1 MNKEKYLAQRKVL
14 LDEAEALIGEGK
26 TKKADAKMQEVESL
40 DNKWEAYKLANA
52 NEEALKDKTKFI
64 NLADV
69 SVRSGEYKII
79 DTFTE
84 YQGGENMEIVNN
96 GLEIKA
102 FQKYLTSG
110 VKTMTDTELNALS
123 LSGSAAVTP
132 TTIMQTLLSSE
143 KWSDL
148 LHRATVM
155 NEQHAGKIYIPIASN
170 TAATWKIENSDKDA
184 SSNSYE
190 ASPTLTR
197 LELGG
202 NELYRWSRISAASY
216 SMATAEFQDMILGL
230 LSAEVIETLEKSFIS
245 GTGSGQPKGLDNMT
259 WEADK
264 NQILTDSA
272 ATPIEASHIASAL
285 ALLPQKYARGSIIL
299 VNSDTLYNTISLLK
313 GTNEYAFSMSDGAQV
328 FMGHEIVVSEHMAD
342 DTIYIIDPKQL
353 YVRFAMPIQVEADR
367 SSGFTAASIDLRA
380 LAVVDAAFNPS
391 ACVAVGLGA

>member
-1 MNKEKYLAQRKVL
+1 MNKEKYLAQRKAL

-69 SVRSGEYKII
+69 SVKDGEYKTI
-79 DTFTE
+79 DKFD
-84 YQGGENMEIVNN
+84 GGKNMERLNN
-96 GLEIKA
+96 GLELKA
-102 FQKYLTSG
+102 FQKYLTTG
-110 VKTMTDTELNALS
+110 IKTMTDTELSALS
-123 LSGSAAVTP
+123 LSGSAAVIP
-132 TTIMQTLLSSE
+132 TTIMKTLISDE

-155 NEQHAGKIYIPIASN
+155 IEEHAGKIKIPIASN
-170 TAATWKIENSDKDA
+170 TAASWKLEGSDVDA
-184 SSNSYE
+184 ESNSYE
-190 ASPTLTR
+190 ASPILTN

-202 NELYRWSRISAASY
+202 YELYRWSRISSASY
-216 SMATAEFQDMILGL
+216 SMATVEFQEMILEL
-230 LSAEVIETLEKSFIS
+230 LSAEVVETLEKSFIS
-245 GTGSGQPKGLDNMT
+245 GTGSGQPKGLDNLT
-259 WEADK
+259 WTPGT
-264 NQILTDSA
+264 NQKLTASEE
-272 ATPIEASHIASAL
+272 TPIGPADIATAL
-285 ALLPQKYARGSIIL
+285 SYLPQRYARNAIIL
-299 VNSDTLYNTISLLK
+299 MNADMLYKVSQFK
-313 GTNEYAFSMSDGAQV
+313 GTQEYAFSLSDGATR
-328 FMGHEIVVSEHMAD
+328 FLGKEIVLSEHMAD

>member
-1 MNKEKYLAQRKVL
+1 MNKEKYLAQRKAL

-69 SVRSGEYKII
+69 SVKDGEYKTI
-79 DTFTE
+79 DKFD
-84 YQGGENMEIVNN
+84 GGKNMERLNN
-96 GLEIKA
+96 GLELKA
-102 FQKYLTSG
+102 FQKYLTTG
-110 VKTMTDTELNALS
+110 IKTMTDTELSALS
-123 LSGSAAVTP
+123 LSGSAAFTP
-132 TTIMQTLLSSE
+132 TTIMKTLISDE

-155 NEQHAGKIYIPIASN
+155 IEEHAGKIKIPIASN
-170 TAATWKIENSDKDA
+170 TAASWKLEGSDVDA
-184 SSNSYE
+184 ESNSYE
-190 ASPTLTR
+190 ASPTLTN

-202 NELYRWSRISAASY
+202 YELYRWSRISSASY
-216 SMATAEFQDMILGL
+216 SMATAEFQEMILEL
-230 LSAEVIETLEKSFIS
+230 LSAEVVETLEKSFIS
-245 GTGSGQPKGLDNMT
+245 GTGSGQPKGLDNLT
-259 WEADK
+259 WTPGT
-264 NQILTDSA
+264 NQKLTASEE
-272 ATPIEASHIASAL
+272 TPIGPADIATAL
-285 ALLPQKYARGSIIL
+285 SYLPQRYARNAIIL
-299 VNSDTLYNTISLLK
+299 MNADMLYKVSQFK
-313 GTNEYAFSMSDGAQV
+313 GTQEYAFSLSDGATR
-328 FMGHEIVVSEHMAD
+328 FLGKEIVLSEHMAD

>member
-26 TKKADAKMQEVESL
+26 PKKADAKMQEVESL

-52 NEEALKDKTKFI
+52 NEEALKDKTKVI

-69 SVRSGEYKII
+69 SVKDGEYKTI
-79 DTFTE
+79 DKFD
-84 YQGGENMEIVNN
+84 GGKNMERLNN
-96 GLEIKA
+96 DLELKA
-102 FQKYLTSG
+102 FQKYLTTG
-110 VKTMTDTELNALS
+110 IKTMTDTELSALS

-132 TTIMQTLLSSE
+132 TTIMKTLISDE

-155 NEQHAGKIYIPIASN
+155 IEEHAGKIKIPIASN
-170 TAATWKIENSDKDA
+170 TAASWKLEGSDVDA
-184 SSNSYE
+184 ESNSYE
-190 ASPTLTR
+190 ASPILTN

-202 NELYRWSRISAASY
+202 YELYRWSRISSASY
-216 SMATAEFQDMILGL
+216 SMATVEFQEMILEL
-230 LSAEVIETLEKSFIS
+230 LSAEVVETLEKSFIS
-245 GTGSGQPKGLDNMT
+245 GTGSGQPKGLSQLT
-259 WEADK
+259 WTPGT
-264 NQILTDSA
+264 NQKLTASA
-272 ATPIEASHIASAL
+272 ETPIGPADIATAL
-285 ALLPQKYARGSIIL
+285 SYLPQRYARNAIIL
-299 VNSDTLYNTISLLK
+299 MNADMLYKVSQFK
-313 GTNEYAFSMSDGAQV
+313 GTQEYAFSLSDGATR
-328 FMGHEIVVSEHMAD
+328 FLGKEIVLSEHMAD

>member
-1 MNKEKYLAQRKVL
+1 MNKEKYLAQRKAL

-69 SVRSGEYKII
+69 SVKDGEYKTI
-79 DTFTE
+79 DKFD
-84 YQGGENMEIVNN
+84 GGKNMERLNN
-96 GLEIKA
+96 GLELKA

-110 VKTMTDTELNALS
+110 VKTMTDTELSALS
-123 LSGSAAVTP
+123 LSGSAAVIP
-132 TTIMQTLLSSE
+132 TTIMKTLISDE

-155 NEQHAGKIYIPIASN
+155 IEEHAGKIKIPIASN
-170 TAATWKIENSDKDA
+170 TAASWKIENSDVDA
-184 SSNSYE
+184 ESNSYE
-190 ASPTLTR
+190 ASPILTN

-202 NELYRWSRISAASY
+202 YELYRWSRISSASY
-216 SMATAEFQDMILGL
+216 SMATVEFQEMILEL
-230 LSAEVIETLEKSFIS
+230 LSAEVVETLEKSFIS
-245 GTGSGQPKGLDNMT
+245 GTGSGQPKGLDNLT
-259 WEADK
+259 WTPGT
-264 NQILTDSA
+264 NQKLTASEE
-272 ATPIEASHIASAL
+272 TPIGPADIATAL
-285 ALLPQKYARGSIIL
+285 SYLPQRYARNAIIL
-299 VNSDTLYNTISLLK
+299 MNADMLYKVSQFK
-313 GTNEYAFSMSDGAQV
+313 GTQEYAFSLSDGATR
-328 FMGHEIVVSEHMAD
+328 FLGKEIVLSEHMAD